1 MTWGV
6 FKLDYI
12 SIFLFQSTL
21 RSRSD
26 KRTYVH
32 IPISIHAPSITERHE
47 VTYHFNFMFQPTP
60 QDVTM
65 SNIIQV

>member
-1 MTWGV
+1 MIQKTPQAGDDLGR
-6 FKLDYI
+6 FTLDYI

-26 KRTYVH
+26 KRIYVH

-47 VTYHFNFMFQPTP
+47 VAYHFNFIFQPP
-60 QDVTM
+60 R
-65 SNIIQV
+65 